1 MPLIPEEI
9 ISQVIDRS
17 DIVEI
22 VSNYVTLKKAGRNF
36 KGLSPFN
43 HEKTPSFV
51 VSPDKQI
58 FHCFSSGV
66 GGNVVSFIM
75 QMERLDFPEAI
86 RFLARKHGIDIP
98 ESNISSSSG
107 QKNIREAVFQVNGIA
122 ADYYH
127 NILLSDKS
135 ADAAQA
141 REYLKQRGVT
151 LETVKKFKLG
161 FALDRWDGLMQFLR
175 PKNITL
181 GIMEQAGLIIARD
194 NKEGYYDRFRN
205 RIIFPIADTQS
216 RIRAFGA
223 RTQENT
229 GAKYINSPETDV
241 YTKGEYL
248 YGFDLAKGAITQ
260 EDFAVIVEGY
270 MDCIM
275 PQQAGYPN
283 IVASLGTALTQQ
295 QIRNLRRFTKNVIM
309 LYDNDK
315 AGEAAMI
322 RSFDLL
328 IEEGINVK
336 VASLAKDE
344 DPDSYIRK
352 FGIESFRQK
361 IDESKS
367 LFDYK
372 LQQLTSKYDAR
383 SVEGKAKICDEM
395 LPTINRYAHAVKQA
409 GYIQQ
414 LAASLDIP
422 ETVLGTELKKLQEGV
437 RKPAQPDK
445 VIPKKVEM
453 PPRAVESGL
462 LKLILEENE
471 LIQSIQNDVS
481 VEDFQDSKIRSI
493 ISRLFDLFSQGKII
507 NSLELINSL
516 DDQETVRYITR
527 LVTEEQVIVG
537 DKEKIY
543 RDYINRLKNDRVKVY
558 RKELL
563 EKIKA
568 AEDAGDYNKLE
579 ILKQQFN
586 QSIKN

>member
-9 ISQVIDRS
+9 ILQVIDRS

-58 FHCFSSGV
+58 FHCFSSGI
-66 GGNVVSFIM
+66 GGNVVSFVM
-75 QMERLDFPEAI
+75 QMERLDFPEAV

-98 ESNISSSSG
+98 ERDISGGGG
-107 QKNIREAVFQVNGIA
+107 QKSNREIIFQANELA
-122 ADYYH
+122 AAYYH
-127 NILLSDKS
+127 DILLSDKS
-135 ADAAQA
+135 ADVAQA

-151 LETVKKFKLG
+151 LETVKRFKLG
-161 FALDRWDGLMQFLR
+161 FALDQWDGLMQHLR
-175 PKNITL
+175 PKEITL
-181 GIMEQAGLIIARD
+181 GVMEQAGLIIARD
-194 NKEGYYDRFRN
+194 NREGYYDRFRN

-248 YGFDLAKGAITQ
+248 YGFDLAKGAVTQ
-260 EDFAVIVEGY
+260 NDFVVIVEGY

-275 PQQAGYPN
+275 PQQAGYEN

-352 FGIESFRQK
+352 YGIELFRQK
-361 IDESKS
+361 ISESKN

-372 LQQLTSKYDAR
+372 LQQLGMKYDSQ

-395 LPTINRYAHAVKQA
+395 LPTINRYTHSVKRA

-414 LAASLDIP
+414 LAVNLGIS
-422 ETVLGTELKKLQEGV
+422 ESVLGTELKKLQEGI
-437 RKPAQPDK
+437 RKPVQQEHI
-445 VIPKKVEM
+445 VTKKTET
-453 PPRAVESGL
+453 PPRAVESSL
-462 LKLILEENE
+462 LKLLLEEND
-471 LIQSIQNDVS
+471 LIRSMQKDVNI
-481 VEDFQDSKIRSI
+481 EDFYDSKIRSI
-493 ISRLFDLFSQGKII
+493 ISRLFDLFSQGRAI
-507 NSLELINSL
+507 NSLELINSF
-516 DDQETVRYITR
+516 DDQETVRFITR
-527 LVTEEQVIVG
+527 LVTDEQVISG
-537 DKEKIY
+537 DKGKIY
-543 RDYINRLKNDRVKVY
+543 RDCINRLKSDRVKGH

-579 ILKQQFN
+579 VLKQQFN

>member
-9 ISQVIDRS
+9 ISQVKDRS

-58 FHCFSSGV
+58 FHCFSSGI
-66 GGNVVSFIM
+66 GGNVIVFIM
-75 QMERLDFPEAI
+75 QMERLNFPEAI
-86 RFLARKHGIDIP
+86 RFLARKHGIEIP
-98 ESNISSSSG
+98 ENYSENSG
-107 QKNIREAVFQVNGIA
+107 QRNNREIIFQINEIA
-122 ADYYH
+122 ASYYH
-127 NILLSDKS
+127 DILLSDKS
-135 ADAAQA
+135 SAAAQA
-141 REYLKQRGVT
+141 REYLKQRGLT
-151 LETVKKFKLG
+151 LETVKKFKVG
-161 FALDRWDGLMQFLR
+161 FALDQWDGLIQYLR

-181 GIMEQAGLIIARD
+181 GVMEQAGLIIARD

-205 RIIFPIADTQS
+205 RIIFPITDNQS

-229 GAKYINSPETDV
+229 GAKYINSPETEI
-241 YTKGEYL
+241 YTKGDHL
-248 YGFDLAKGAITQ
+248 YGFDLAKSSITQ
-260 EDFAVIVEGY
+260 NDFAVIVEGY

-275 PQQAGYPN
+275 PQQAGYEN

-295 QIRNLRRFTKNVIM
+295 QIRYLRRFTKNVIM

-322 RSFDLL
+322 RSFDML
-328 IEEGINVK
+328 IEEGMDVR
-336 VASLAKDE
+336 VASLMKDE

-352 FGIESFRQK
+352 FGIDSFRK
-361 IDESKS
+361 KLSESLG

-372 LQQLTSKYDAR
+372 LQQLSIKHDPQT
-383 SVEGKAKICDEM
+383 VEGKAKICDEM
-395 LPTINRYAHAVKQA
+395 LPTINRYTHAVKQA
-409 GYIQQ
+409 GYISR
-414 LAASLDIP
+414 LAERLDIP
-422 ETVLGTELKKLQEGV
+422 ENVLGVELKKLQEGL
-437 RKPAQPDK
+437 RKPVQPA
-445 VIPKKVEM
+445 VALTKKSVV
-453 PPRAVESGL
+453 PARAVESSL
-462 LKLILEENE
+462 LKLLLEEAEYIPATLREVN
-471 LIQSIQNDVS
+471 L
-481 VEDFQDSKIRSI
+481 EDFQDSKIRNI
-493 ISRLFDLFSQGKII
+493 ISRLFDLFDQGKTP
-507 NSLELINSL
+507 NSSDLINSF
-516 DDQETVRYITR
+516 DDQETIQLISS
-527 LVTEEQVIVG
+527 LVTEDQVIVG

-543 RDYINRLKNDRVKVY
+543 RDCVIRIKKDRGKSQ

-568 AEDAGDYNKLE
+568 AEDAGDHNKLE
-579 ILKQQFN
+579 ILRQQFN